1 MSLCNKC
8 GLARSKRESAA
19 SSSATARSA
28 EKVASAEKAAAEAE
42 AMATERTVLGKRA
55 EPESG
60 SEEAESGSEEAES
73 ESGSEE
79 AEDVYEVEHIRG
91 VRSGE
96 RGEKE
101 YLCRWAGWGEEDD
114 TWEPAHH
121 ILDKQLIADFQTPQ
135 LPAAHP
141 TPCEATA

>member
-1 MSLCNKC
+1 
-8 GLARSKRESAA
+8 
-19 SSSATARSA
+19 
-28 EKVASAEKAAAEAE
+28 
-42 AMATERTVLGKRA
+42 MATERTVLGKRA
-55 EPESG
+55 EPESGSEEAESGSEEVESESG